1 MWRFPNALRKSR
13 DTFSYGTSE
22 CIAEGKLL
30 SIFNVVI
37 TVKRLC
43 LSHLPSTFLFYN
55 LGLFSLLYIH
65 REWLQLL
72 GVLPSSHTVF
82 WEQPAGTAG
91 EPGCLMVSR
100 SCAGFQHTNLVCP
113 KVCLSP
119 DHLLQ
124 SRLERTCLT
133 CLGSHHT
140 CSAHAPPCAHP
151 QGPGTCV
158 RETI

>member
-1 MWRFPNALRKSR
+1 MRCHCLHTQQFLMSLRVK
-13 DTFSYGTSE
+13 
-22 CIAEGKLL
+22 CL
-30 SIFNVVI
+30 S
-37 TVKRLC
+37 

-72 GVLPSSHTVF
+72 EVLPSSHTVF

-91 EPGCLMVSR
+91 DPACLMVSR
-100 SCAGFQHTNLVCP
+100 SYAGFQHANLVCP

-124 SRLERTCLT
+124 RRLERTCLT
-133 CLGSHHT
+133 CLGSRHT
-140 CSAHAPPCAHP
+140 CSARAPRAHP
-151 QGPGTCV
+151 QVPGTWV
-158 RETI
+158 RETIQAA